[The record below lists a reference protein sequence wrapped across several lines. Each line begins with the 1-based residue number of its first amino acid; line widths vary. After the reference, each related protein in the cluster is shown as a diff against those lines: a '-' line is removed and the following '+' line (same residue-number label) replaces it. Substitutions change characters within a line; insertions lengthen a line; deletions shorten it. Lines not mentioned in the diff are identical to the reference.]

1 MRKAVTK
8 RRRDP
13 SRREQILAVA
23 AELIAS
29 QGFHA
34 VGMSAIGSAAGITGS
49 AIYRHFDSKSA
60 VLVALFEDVID
71 RRLRNAEIIAEHAED
86 DREVLAELITDH
98 VCFSLTNRQLMH
110 IYLREIH
117 NLPEEDRRRLRR
129 KQRRYLEEWLHP
141 VLELRPGLND
151 AQAWALVHA
160 CIGAV
165 QSVLY
170 HNSGLPL
177 TDLGSLMVAAAKGL
191 LAIDG
196 LPDVELSLDN
206 YIVRVPPPEPV
217 AP

>member
-1 MRKAVTK
+1 MQEAADK

-13 SRREQILAVA
+13 SRKERILAVA
-23 AELIAS
+23 AELIAT

-60 VLVALFEDVID
+60 VLVALFDNVID
-71 RRLRNAEIIAEHAED
+71 RRLASAEAVAEQTAD
-86 DREVLAELITDH
+86 DREVLAQLMSDQ
-98 VCFSLTNRQLMH
+98 VCFSLTNRKLMH

-129 KQRRYLEEWLHP
+129 KQRRYLEEWVHP
-141 VLELRPGLND
+141 VLELRPDLND

-177 TDLGSLMVAAAKGL
+177 TELGSLMMAAAKGL
-191 LAIDG
+191 LGIDG
-196 LPDVELSLDN
+196 LPDVELDLDK
-206 YIVRVPPPEPV
+206 YTVHPDL
-217 AP
+217 AS

>member
-1 MRKAVTK
+1 
-8 RRRDP
+8 
-13 SRREQILAVA
+13 
-23 AELIAS
+23 
-29 QGFHA
+29 
-34 VGMSAIGSAAGITGS
+34 MSAIGSAAGITGS

-60 VLVALFEDVID
+60 VLVALFDYVID
-71 RRLRNAEIIAEHAED
+71 RRLRNAEIVAEQAAD
-86 DREVLAELITDH
+86 DREVLAKLMADQ

-129 KQRRYLEEWLHP
+129 KQRRYLEEWVHP
-141 VLELRPGLND
+141 VLELRPDLND

-170 HNSGLPL
+170 HNSGLPIAE
-177 TDLGSLMVAAAKGL
+177 LGSLMTSAARGL

-196 LPDVELSLDN
+196 LPDVELVLDN
-206 YIVRVPPPEPV
+206 YTVHPDVSLETAEQVGPEP
-217 AP
+217 AT